1 MHAYIHTY
9 IYTQMCIDINIC
21 SDAVVQ
27 FNVVSCYV
35 CMDVWMGGCMY
46 VYVCMYVCMNVFSC
60 GAHEDCCIGNQGFG
74 TPTCPES
81 PIPLN

>member
-35 CMDVWMGGCMY
+35 CMYGCMDVWMGGCMY
-46 VYVCMYVCMNVFSC
+46 VYVCMYV
-60 GAHEDCCIGNQGFG
+60 
-74 TPTCPES
+74 
-81 PIPLN
+81 

>member
-1 MHAYIHTY
+1 MLYGRVHAYMHAYIHTY

-46 VYVCMYVCMNVFSC
+46 VYVCMYVCMYECLQLRGS
-60 GAHEDCCIGNQGFG
+60 
-74 TPTCPES
+74 
-81 PIPLN
+81 